1 MELFVKDVDK
11 SLLKEGMSIP
21 HKYQQELLDGL
32 DIELEFGHKIDV
44 DIIVENDKYDA
55 VLKNQSYDKEK
66 YKDHVPVMQIRY
78 SPNSDLAKRLRAVFH
93 KTQEYMETNNTTKI
107 PDENKEYVK
116 ILLPGIENTI
126 EFKPVKEYVETKAQD
141 YKDDQV
147 IKETKLQVDE
157 ELEKKKV
164 QYENI
169 DRMSKILLERIEL
182 IEDMESLLQDM
193 DAQKDSF
200 RDLNEYFNSAQ
211 RLNDII
217 DDENGDIP
225 DNINKAAL
233 TQDELYNLLMDS
245 RDTAVHMMENAL
257 EILKQK

>member
-21 HKYQQELLDGL
+21 HKYQQELLEGL
-32 DIELEFGHKIDV
+32 DIEL
-44 DIIVENDKYDA
+44 
-55 VLKNQSYDKEK
+55 
-66 YKDHVPVMQIRY
+66 
-78 SPNSDLAKRLRAVFH
+78 
-93 KTQEYMETNNTTKI
+93 
-107 PDENKEYVK
+107 
-116 ILLPGIENTI
+116 